1 MKRAYLVCGLIG
13 AGLTIGCGKMSEDT
27 RGILA
32 DGNGHSVFAEQKI
45 TTGDFNRGS
54 VLAIG
59 QAPQSPPAAATV
71 AAPVVAA
78 EATDFPTAV
87 RAQRKIV
94 YQADIDLIVEDFS
107 QVPAKLSA
115 IVKQFDAFVS
125 KSGRGGP
132 SGSPRSGQWTI
143 RVPVAHFDELLQAAQ
158 ELGEVRKVDTR
169 SQDMSEEYYD
179 IEARIR
185 NKKQEE
191 ARLLKLLEER
201 TGELE
206 DVLAVEREVSRVR
219 GEVDQLEGR
228 MRVLADLTS
237 LSTVTLRVEEI
248 KNYQPPEAAGF
259 GTRVRRQ
266 FDGSVAALKVT
277 GEWLVLFIVGAAPW
291 LGTIGI
297 PAMVVALVLRR
308 RITRRYGH

>member
-13 AGLTIGCGKMSEDT
+13 AGLTVGCGKMSEDT
-27 RGILA
+27 RGILV
-32 DGNGHSVFAEQKI
+32 DGNGHSAFAEQEI
-45 TTGDFNRGS
+45 TAGNFNRGS

-59 QAPQSPPAAATV
+59 QAPQSPPAAA
-71 AAPVVAA
+71 ADAPVVPA
-78 EATDFPTAV
+78 EKTDVPTAV

-107 QVPAKLSA
+107 QVPAKLTS

-132 SGSPRSGQWTI
+132 AGSPRSGQWTI
-143 RVPVAHFDELLQAAQ
+143 RVPVAHFDELLQAVQ

-219 GEVDQLEGR
+219 GEVEQLEGR

-277 GEWLVLFIVGAAPW
+277 GEWFVLFVVGAAPW

-297 PAMVVALVLRR
+297 PAIIVAIVLRR
-308 RITRRYGH
+308 RITSRYGH